1 MMVMEVAKFT
11 IISFGILNLLV
22 VFSAESKKNFCTTTE
37 CIHASAF
44 MLER

>member
-22 VFSAESKKNFCTTTE
+22 VLAVSKKNFCTTTE